1 MKNNHF
7 IIIMAGGSGT
17 RLWPV
22 SRANLPKQFHKF
34 SSEEKS
40 LIQETYDRVKDLVPK
55 ENIFVSLVENIYK
68 TTRAQLPEIAESN
81 YIIEPEGKNTAPAVG
96 LIATLIQERNPEAIV
111 ATVAS
116 DHTVEKV
123 ETFQKV
129 IKQAFKFIEENNDY
143 LVTVGIEPTEPNTG
157 YGYIKVGRKFTNE
170 EINEVDRFVEKPNL
184 ETAQRYIKSG
194 EYLWNASYFIW
205 KSSTMLAN
213 FAKFAPQI
221 HDRLSRIA
229 WAVNSKDYQKVLETE
244 YSQFIKEPIEPTIIE
259 KLDKVAV
266 IKADLGWSDVGTWSS
281 LYEFLSKDTGSSNVR
296 RGNHIGINDKNCLFY
311 AHDKLLAT
319 VGLENLIIVDTPDV
333 TLVCDKSKTQEI
345 KELMDK
351 LKIDGKEKY
360 L

>member
-34 SSEEKS
+34 SSDEKS

-68 TTRAQLPEIAESN
+68 TTLAQLPEIPKEN
-81 YIIEPEGKNTAPAVG
+81 YIVEPEGKNTAPAIG
-96 LIATLIQERNPEAIV
+96 LIASLIYNRNPEAIV

-123 ETFQKV
+123 ETFQNV
-129 IKQAFKFIEENNDY
+129 IKQAFKFIEEKNEY

-157 YGYIKVGRKFTNE
+157 YGYIKVGRKFTGE
-170 EINEVDRFVEKPNL
+170 EINEVERFVEKPNL
-184 ETAQRYIKSG
+184 LTAKRYIKSG

-205 KSSTMLAN
+205 KASDMLAN
-213 FAKFAPQI
+213 FAKFAPHI
-221 HDRLSRIA
+221 HERLERISTA
-229 WAVNSKDYQKVLETE
+229 IQTDDYKKILETE
-244 YSQFIKEPIEPTIIE
+244 YAQFLKEPIEPIIIE

-281 LYEFLSKDTGSSNVR
+281 LYEFLSKDTGDSNVQ
-296 RGNHIGINDKNCLFY
+296 RGNHIGISDKNCLFY

-319 VGLENLIIVDTPDV
+319 VGLDNIIIVDTPDV

-345 KELMDK
+345 KELMEK
-351 LKIDGKEKY
+351 LKITGQEKY